1 MLLRCVL
8 CNNGSYPHAVCLF
21 SESYVLHSFSDRCKF
36 LTKNSGNKS
45 NQKCRND
52 RTLTHT
58 IEMSGKYK
66 RQDCCDHCH
75 GNVKADFCRTKVG
88 SPCQNDC
95 SDKRFSQQHYNVCQH
110 FHVHTKAK
118 DQTPNQ
124 KIYDFHNVCL
134 WIYPCKQKH
143 GQIDEISKDNG
154 YRYLQNMFQFKI
166 FTQDQQLQ

>member
-21 SESYVLHSFSDRCKF
+21 SESYVLHLFQTDASF
-36 LTKNSGNKS
+36 LP
-45 NQKCRND
+45 
-52 RTLTHT
+52 RTLATNPT
-58 IEMSGKYK
+58 RSAAMIVPS
-66 RQDCCDHCH
+66 RTPLS
-75 GNVKADFCRTKVG
+75 RTKVG

>member
-21 SESYVLHSFSDRCKF
+21 SESYVLHLFQTDASF
-36 LTKNSGNKS
+36 LP
-45 NQKCRND
+45 
-52 RTLTHT
+52 RTLATNPTRSAAMIVPSHT

-95 SDKRFSQQHYNVCQH
+95 SDKRFSRQHYNVCQH
-110 FHVHTKAK
+110 FHVHTKSK

>member
-21 SESYVLHSFSDRCKF
+21 SESYVLHLFQTDASFLPRTLATNPTRSAAMIVPSRTPLRCPVN
-36 LTKNSGNKS
+36 TK
-45 NQKCRND
+45 D
-52 RTLTHT
+52 RTAAITAMETSKQIFVVPKLVLHVRT
-58 IEMSGKYK
+58 I
-66 RQDCCDHCH
+66 
-75 GNVKADFCRTKVG
+75 ARTKDFP
-88 SPCQNDC
+88 SNI
-95 SDKRFSQQHYNVCQH
+95 YNVCQH

-143 GQIDEISKDNG
+143 GQID
-154 YRYLQNMFQFKI
+154 
-166 FTQDQQLQ
+166 